1 MELKNFLSILFR
13 MEKTDRQTDSKARGT
28 VWSLTLFDPG
38 EYNILQTK
46 DAWPGWL
53 RQAVGQEEVA
63 PTTGKHHWQCMIQTE
78 QVRASSIKKLLPT
91 AHIEIARNKNALK
104 NYVVKSETAVDGTKF
119 DITND
124 KEHLALHQ
132 QLQLLATTYIENEDE
147 VHKIILDP
155 GSKPTEWDKKIYWL
169 LVNFIL
175 EADPTRASMLANPAL
190 ERMWVNT
197 RGTWVALAREAS
209 KEGDA

>member
-1 MELKNFLSILFR
+1 

-28 VWSLTLFDPG
+28 VWSLTIFDPE
-38 EYNILQTK
+38 EYHILQTK

-53 RQAVGQEEVA
+53 RQAKGQEEVA

-91 AHIEIARNKNALK
+91 AHIEIARNRHGLK
-104 NYVVKSETAVDGTKF
+104 NYVGKKETAVEGTQF
-119 DITND
+119 DVSND
-124 KEHLALHQ
+124 KEYLALHQ
-132 QLQLLATTYIENEDE
+132 QLEMLAVAYLEHEDDIK
-147 VHKIILDP
+147 KILEEL
-155 GSKPTEWDKKIYWL
+155 KPTEWDKKVFWFL
-169 LVNFIL
+169 ANVIL